1 MSDHDKVWANAI
13 REGEI
18 LRESRQH
25 CSDAVMYDL
34 LDMGL
39 FDDKRFA
46 VSGKEASQ
54 SGEGAKLLPPI
65 NLHVRR
71 YAAIVGSRLWRLQEK
86 QQNQVPLPFSRFVRK
101 RNRLIHPLDR
111 RVGEEGEGHRD

>member
-25 CSDAVMYDL
+25 CNDAVMYDRL
-34 LDMGL
+34 YMGL
-39 FDDKRFA
+39 FDDRRFA
-46 VSGKEASQ
+46 VSSKEVSQ

-71 YAAIVGSRLWRLQEK
+71 YAAVVGSRLWRLQEK
-86 QQNQVPLPFSRFVRK
+86 QQNQVLLSSLFGV
-101 RNRLIHPLDR
+101 
-111 RVGEEGEGHRD
+111 EEEENG

>member
-13 REGEI
+13 REREI
-18 LRESRQH
+18 LREGQQH
-25 CSDAVMYDL
+25 CTDAVMYDL

-46 VSGKEASQ
+46 TSNKEASQ
-54 SGEGAKLLPPI
+54 SGEGAKLLHPI

-71 YAAIVGSRLWRLQEK
+71 YGAVVGARLWRLQEE
-86 QQNQVPLPFSRFVRK
+86 QHNQVPLSSLFGVRK
-101 RNRLIHPLDR
+101 K
-111 RVGEEGEGHRD
+111 